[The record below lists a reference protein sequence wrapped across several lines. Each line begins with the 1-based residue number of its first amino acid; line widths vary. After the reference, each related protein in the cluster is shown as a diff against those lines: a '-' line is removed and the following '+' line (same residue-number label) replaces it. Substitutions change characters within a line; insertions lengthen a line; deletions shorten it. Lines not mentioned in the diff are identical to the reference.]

1 MHLPPNV
8 TFDMLD
14 PAFWLARTPELDA
27 PLLASDEITAFNA
40 RVYEILDIPPVLSLP
55 DTLPCDVVAARMRD
69 YLPTPTQPR
78 YTAEGQPLEPGVFEK
93 TLDRLI
99 AALPDPVP
107 VHFRLATRRAVVRAF
122 PTLGVITAQPF
133 EYALDRIQ
141 ETTVDVGWPV
151 AILTGDLDQPW
162 QFCLTPLYWG
172 WVQMDRFAMS
182 TRADVES
189 YVTTGPFIVT
199 TATRGGLVILATGQ
213 ALAAQ
218 MGTRLP
224 LTGET
229 SDIYRTLLPLVQ
241 EQEAFVMQGAAR
253 REDFAVGYLPPT
265 RRTLVTQA
273 FKMLGE
279 PYAWGGSRF
288 GIFGRDCSR
297 FIRDVYATTGILL
310 PRNGNQQGEVGH
322 PTAVFTPDMDA
333 SARTALLV
341 NSVSPGAIL
350 CLPGHVMLY
359 LGHVDGEPYAI
370 HATSSAG
377 FSEVVVSDLS
387 LGADYPSG
395 SLLSRLTQAVEV
407 WTF

>member
-1 MHLPPNV
+1 MRLPPNV
-8 TFDMLD
+8 TFEMLD
-14 PAFWLARTPELDA
+14 PGFWLARALEPDA
-27 PLLASDEITAFNA
+27 PLLAPDEIAAFNA

-55 DTLPCDVVAARMRD
+55 DTLPCGDVAVRMRD
-69 YLPTPTQPR
+69 YLPSQPR
-78 YTAEGQPLEPGVFEK
+78 YNAEGQPLESAVFEK
-93 TLDRLI
+93 TLDKVI
-99 AALPDPVP
+99 SALPDPVP
-107 VHFRLATRRAVVRAF
+107 VHFGLATRRAVVRAF
-122 PTLGVITAQPF
+122 PTMGVITSRPF
-133 EYALDRIQ
+133 EYDLDRIQ
-141 ETTVDVGWPV
+141 ETAVDVGWPV
-151 AILTGDLDQPW
+151 AVLADDLDQPW

-172 WVQMDRFAMS
+172 WVLTENLALYP
-182 TRADVES
+182 RADAES
-189 YVTTGPFIVT
+189 SGTAEPFIVT
-199 TATRGGLVILATGQ
+199 AATRGGLVNLTTGQ

-224 LTGET
+224 LIGET
-229 SDIYRTLLPLVQ
+229 SAIYKTLLPLAHESLTVR
-241 EQEAFVMQGAAR
+241 ANAR
-253 REDFAVGYLPPT
+253 KDDFAVGYLPPT
-265 RRTLVTQA
+265 RRTLFTQA

-297 FIRDVYATTGILL
+297 FIRDVYATTGIYL
-310 PRNGNQQGEVGH
+310 PRNGGQQGQVGR

-333 SARTALLV
+333 SARKTLLV

-387 LGADYPSG
+387 LGADFPSG

-407 WTF
+407 

>member
-14 PAFWLARTPELDA
+14 PAFWLARAPEPDA
-27 PLLASDEITAFNA
+27 PLLAPDEIAALNA

-55 DTLPCDVVAARMRD
+55 DALPCDVVAARMRD
-69 YLPTPTQPR
+69 FLPTPTQPR

-93 TLDRLI
+93 TLDKLI

-107 VHFRLATRRAVVRAF
+107 VHFGLATRRAVVRAF

-172 WVQMDRFAMS
+172 WVQMDHIAVYA
-182 TRADVES
+182 RADVEA
-189 YVTTGPFIVT
+189 YVTATPFIVT
-199 TATRGGLVILATGQ
+199 TASRGGLVNLATGQ
-213 ALAAQ
+213 ASAAQ

-224 LTGET
+224 LTAE
-229 SDIYRTLLPLVQ
+229 SPALYQTLLPLRQV
-241 EQEAFVMQGAAR
+241 EEALVMISTAR
-253 REDFAVGYLPPT
+253 REDFAAGYLPPT
-265 RRTLVTQA
+265 RRTLFTQA

-288 GIFGRDCSR
+288 GVFGRDCSR
-297 FIRDVYATTGILL
+297 FIRDIYATTGIYL
-310 PRNGNQQGEVGH
+310 PRNGGQQGQVGQ

-333 SARTALLV
+333 AARKTLLV
-341 NSVSPGAIL
+341 SRVSPGAL
-350 CLPGHVMLY
+350 LLLPGHVMLY
-359 LGHVDGEPYAI
+359 LGHIDGEPYAI

-387 LGADYPSG
+387 LGADFPSG

-407 WTF
+407 WRF